1 MKKIPEEKSPDQDD
15 LYAQGIMAA
24 LMRAVRRAHLVAHQT
39 GTGVI
44 VMRDGKVV
52 EIDPDPDMYEKHEE
66 FRG

>member
-1 MKKIPEEKSPDQDD
+1 MKKTPETNPTHRDD
-15 LYAQGIMAA
+15 LYTQGIMAA

-44 VMRDGKVV
+44 VRRNGKVV

>member
-1 MKKIPEEKSPDQDD
+1 
-15 LYAQGIMAA
+15 MAA

-44 VMRDGKVV
+44 VRRNGKVV